1 MLKTA
6 MTAIA
11 LIATTTIAPS
21 ALAQDGDDALTVIH
35 AGWLLA
41 VPGEDPAMEQ
51 SILIRGERI
60 EGIEAGYVTPDGA
73 TIIDLSDDYVMPGF
87 IDSHVHLQSELGPG
101 RRFNAFTLSASDLA
115 FDGAVNARTT
125 LMAGFTTVQDVGG
138 NFEASLALRDA
149 IAAGDVPGP
158 RMRVAGSA
166 VTPTGG
172 HADINGFSLDVLHM
186 FASETACNGEAQ
198 CREAVRTLIRGGADV
213 IKITATGGVLSDTAA
228 GVEQQF
234 FDDELAAIVE
244 AAHMMG
250 RRVTAHAHGVTGINS
265 FLEAGGDSIEHG
277 TYLDRESIR
286 LMRRNG
292 AYLVPTV
299 LAGAT
304 VAELAETA
312 DFMTDNQRAK
322 SREVGPVMLDMAR
335 RAHEGGVTIAFGTDS
350 GVSRHGLNAREFEL
364 LVEAGLSP
372 MDAIVTATINASRH
386 LQMDSDIGTIEAGKL
401 ADIIA
406 VDGNPLESISELRE
420 MGFVMQGGEVYRD

>member
-1 MLKTA
+1 MLKTTL
-6 MTAIA
+6 TAIA
-11 LIATTTIAPS
+11 LIATTTFVPA
-21 ALAQDGDDALTVIH
+21 AMAQDSNDALTVIH

-73 TIIDLSDDYVMPGF
+73 TIIDLSDEYVMPGF

-101 RRFNAFTLSASDLA
+101 RRFNAFTMSAPDLA

-186 FASETACNGEAQ
+186 FASESACNGVAQ

-265 FLEAGGDSIEHG
+265 FLEAGGNSIEHG

-299 LAGAT
+299 LAGIT

-322 SREVGPVMLDMAR
+322 SREVGPVMLEMAR

-364 LVEAGLSP
+364 LVEAGLTP
-372 MDAIVTATINASRH
+372 MEAIVTATINASRH
-386 LQMDSDIGTIEAGKL
+386 LQMDEDIGTIQAGRF

-406 VDGNPLESISELRE
+406 VDGNPLENISELRE
-420 MGFVMQGGEVYRD
+420 MGFVMKGGEVYRD